1 MATEPKKDLKK
12 SQRVA
17 LDTQRGAKAWFAVI
31 QAYNLCN
38 ELLGVRLAEKKAPV
52 IEHEILMNLLRA
64 PGSTQ
69 QQIAQH
75 CFATKSGVSM
85 LLAQLEKK
93 GLVCREAHPAD
104 ARVKLVYLTPGGLKV
119 ANQSMQVQK
128 EIVELMASEL
138 TNPQL
143 VTISKLMTKVCV
155 RLDLA
160 RKE

>member
-1 MATEPKKDLKK
+1 MASRQKILK
-12 SQRVA
+12 SVLPA
-17 LDTQRGAKAWFAVI
+17 AQRGAKTWLAVV

-38 ELLGVRLAEKKAPV
+38 ELLGLRLTKSKAPV

-85 LLAQLEKK
+85 LLARLEKN
-93 GLVCREAHPAD
+93 GLVQRELHPTD
-104 ARVKLVYLTPGGLKV
+104 ARVKLVFLTTSGFKV
-119 ANQSMQVQK
+119 ATQSMQVQK
-128 EIVELMASEL
+128 ELIELMAGEL
-138 TNPQL
+138 TDAQL
-143 VTISKLMTKVCV
+143 ETIEKLMTKVCV
-155 RLDLA
+155 RLESA